1 MKKARTAHEMDA
13 MLWAQGYV
21 RWIQAPVRSDAV
33 RPNELDYL
41 RGIHNAPVLT
51 ALSRWLSA
59 QTKKN
64 VRLRSMWQ
72 DKTVYVE
79 PYDHSGNAL
88 TPREL
93 ADLAIITN
101 FIGPAGIQ
109 RTMWVLQ
116 AKVSTKPT
124 SNFGGEPSRKEIELF
139 EKSGCFSLLDG
150 SGVPRGQAYDAHD
163 FLGPSH
169 WSFLT
174 FHRNHHRPCPG
185 SQPFPVNMRWPGSIS
200 PTFPVTESFCKS
212 LVDVCNGVHGV
223 SVDKPPSGDDWSRL
237 YEALMSAN
245 SAKKTKYAVT
255 SGNTDG
261 SVMQL
266 AAASLVRF
274 QSLATS
280 AQTTLALAT
289 WMDQFADRD
298 SYHFWRRW
306 PRRLR
311 GVSLING
318 SWAEESR
325 SREADDALI
334 LDAFGDGPPGL
345 DGGAVDDGDGDGPG
359 FRHMLFV
366 DVLSQDLPNTRSAD

>member
-1 MKKARTAHEMDA
+1 MKKVRAAHEMDA

-21 RWIQAPVRSDAV
+21 RWIHAPVRSDSV

-41 RGIHNAPVLT
+41 RGIHNAPVLS

-79 PYDHSGNAL
+79 PYDNSGSKLA
-88 TPREL
+88 PREL

-101 FIGPAGIQ
+101 FIGPAGIR

-116 AKVSTKPT
+116 AKVSARPT

-139 EKSGCFSLLDG
+139 EKSRCFSLLDA
-150 SGVPRGQAYDAHD
+150 SGFPRGQAYDAHD
-163 FLGPSH
+163 FLGPAH

-174 FHRNHHRPCPG
+174 FHRNHHWPSRG
-185 SQPFPVNMRWPGSIS
+185 NQPFPVHMRWPGSIS
-200 PTFPVTESFCKS
+200 PKFPVTESFCKS
-212 LVDVCNGVHGV
+212 LVDVCKGVHGV
-223 SVDKPPSGDDWSRL
+223 SVDKDPSVDEWSRL
-237 YEALMSAN
+237 YEALMLAN
-245 SAKKTKYAVT
+245 STRRTKYAVT
-255 SGNTDG
+255 SGNLDG

-266 AAASLVRF
+266 AAASLDRF
-274 QSLATS
+274 RSLETS
-280 AQTTLALAT
+280 VWEALTIGT

-298 SYHFWRRW
+298 SYYSCGAEWN
-306 PRRLR
+306 LR
-311 GVSLING
+311 SCGVSTIN
-318 SWAEESR
+318 SIWAEESR

-334 LDAFGDGPPGL
+334 RDAFGDGPPGL
-345 DGGAVDDGDGDGPG
+345 EGGAADDGDGDGPG

-366 DVLSQDLPNTRSAD
+366 DVLSQD